1 MLKINCLVAF
11 MMFCAAGVAAQ
22 EGRFVPPVLGEVR
35 DKAKARIRLQRS
47 GGEEIIVDG
56 GAVMRV
62 DANGKVTAWSKLSC
76 DAQEIETR
84 SNGIYCRGTLVMG
97 DEYTPTPTQ

>member
-1 MLKINCLVAF
+1 MSKIGYAVTCMIF
-11 MMFCAAGVAAQ
+11 YAATAVGQ
-22 EGRFVPPVLGEVR
+22 ENRFIPPVLGEVR
-35 DKAKARIRLQRS
+35 GKTKASVRLQRH

-56 GAVMRV
+56 GAAMRV

-76 DAQEIETR
+76 DAHEIEVR